1 MFCRP
6 AGDSRS
12 EAHANIILFRRL
24 GMRDT
29 WKSRSTFILAAIG
42 SAVGLGNAWRFPGLA
57 AAHGGGAFLFVYLV
71 AMLVIGIPMLMMEIA
86 IGRYVRKG
94 AAGSMRA
101 INKKAEFVGWMNV
114 SNGIFIVVYYAVVFG
129 WVILMFFESYKFAK
143 FTGDT
148 EKASKIWM
156 NAIKTTGTTSGYSTI
171 AWFALIC
178 TAIAWVSCW
187 LCIRNGTTSV
197 GKVVKFTVFLPVA
210 CLVIMAI
217 RGFMMD
223 GAMEGLAKF
232 FVPDFSAL
240 KDSSLWVDAI
250 GQVFYSLSV
259 AMAIMFAYGSFLRD
273 DANIAVDAI
282 IIAFSDLLI
291 SMLAGVVM
299 FTTMSGVGMLD
310 KMTAS
315 GISTAF
321 IVYPQAIAIMT
332 DIPWVNA
339 AFGYVFYFCLIT
351 LAIDSC
357 FSIIEGVTTAISDKF
372 GTNKRKTT
380 IIYILIAAACGF
392 IFLTGAG
399 LAWLD
404 IVDNYVNSYS
414 LVLTGVIEA
423 IVIGW
428 FFKTSKVLDQINRN
442 TKKFKMPK
450 WWFEISIKFFAP
462 IVLGGLFIWNM
473 YNLIVKNGG
482 IYGKADGYSVTANVI
497 GGWSVFALVIFS
509 GLIVKIVC
517 AIRRK
522 NGKGAAE
529 EELNWDDL
537 AATGTDSE

>member
-1 MFCRP
+1 
-6 AGDSRS
+6 
-12 EAHANIILFRRL
+12 
-24 GMRDT
+24 MRDT

-148 EKASKIWM
+148 EKASNIWM
-156 NAIKTTGTTSGYSTI
+156 SAIKTTGTTSGYSTI
-171 AWFALIC
+171 AWLALIC

-197 GKVVKFTVFLPVA
+197 GKVVKFTVFLPVV

-332 DIPWVNA
+332 DIPWLNA

-442 TKKFKMPK
+442 TKKFKMPR

-537 AATGTDSE
+537 AAKGADSE